1 MVTDMD
7 VLTLVPFH
15 ASSFGLCPRDLWVR
29 VPAPRRHTELS
40 QAILASLWET
50 LLQQD
55 SHLTW
60 SPMTRVATG
69 PQEDSSRH
77 EGAYGYYSHLE
88 AAGRDHCCVT
98 TASQSPNHSP
108 APCLIALNSVLIGSI
123 FPDIIY
129 GSFSHPRYF

>member
-15 ASSFGLCPRDLWVR
+15 ASSFGLCPRDFWVR

-60 SPMTRVATG
+60 LQLG
-69 PQEDSSRH
+69 PRKT
-77 EGAYGYYSHLE
+77 
-88 AAGRDHCCVT
+88 AAGMRELT
-98 TASQSPNHSP
+98 GII
-108 APCLIALNSVLIGSI
+108 LIWRLRGETIVV
-123 FPDIIY
+123 
-129 GSFSHPRYF
+129 